1 MVQRSLTA
9 LIKKVE
15 DDLDKVRTE
24 FLINMAEDLVRSS
37 EPTVDTGAYITSH
50 SITTTRG
57 AGRGRTSHGKPQG
70 QDPNAKAEEA
80 LSQLMGDIAAIP
92 KDQTQVL
99 MTNNAPHAK
108 FVEYGGVNWKVRPNG
123 YQIYNSVRNRAR
135 THLADAVNKVK
146 GSQ

>member
-9 LIKKVE
+9 VIKKIE

-24 FLINMAEDLVRSS
+24 FLINVAEDLVNTSK
-37 EPTVDTGAYITSH
+37 PFVDTGAYITSH

-57 AGRGRTSHGKPQG
+57 AGRGRTSANKPQG
-70 QDPNAKAEEA
+70 QDPNAKATEA

-92 KDQTQVL
+92 KDQTQVF
-99 MTNNAPHAK
+99 MTNNAPHANI
-108 FVEYGGVNWKVRPNG
+108 VEYKHG
-123 YQIYNSVRNRAR
+123 YNVYSSVRNRAGL
-135 THLADAVNKVK
+135 HLADAVNKVK

>member
-9 LIKKVE
+9 VINKIE
-15 DDLDKVRTE
+15 QDLDKVRTE
-24 FLINMAEDLVRSS
+24 FLTLMAEDLVDASI
-37 EPTVDTGAYITSH
+37 PTVDTGAYITSH

-57 AGRGRTSHGKPQG
+57 AGRGRISSNKPQG
-70 QDPNAKAEEA
+70 QDPKAKATES

-92 KDQTQVL
+92 KDQTQVF

-108 FVEYGGVNWKVRPNG
+108 FVEYGGVNWKEQPNG
-123 YQIYNSVRNRAR
+123 YRVYETVRNRAN
-135 THLADAVNKVK
+135 LNLEKAVNKVK